1 MGATAKEKKKSSM
14 ARSVENIVF
23 NTKMGALDYESSR
36 EEETFLQL
44 IGLDI
49 FVTRVFWEIL
59 NPFIMQEVITNM
71 EIENTQT
78 ILNDNIIPIFGK

>member
-1 MGATAKEKKKSSM
+1 MGATAKEKKKASM

-23 NTKMGALDYESSR
+23 STKMGALDYESSR
-36 EEETFLQL
+36 EEETFSQF

-49 FVTRVFWEIL
+49 FVTRVSWEIL
-59 NPFIMQEVITNM
+59 NPFVMQEVITNM